1 MNLLLLHLSSVVF
14 ASSGH
19 FQTVEPQGG
28 GEDSRVEG
36 HHFTSR
42 NILTPL
48 SPISPISPISPLVV
62 RTEL

>member
-28 GEDSRVEG
+28 EDSRVEG

-48 SPISPISPISPLVV
+48 PPISPISPLVV

>member
-19 FQTVEPQGG
+19 FQTVEPQGA
-28 GEDSRVEG
+28 EDSREEG
-36 HHFTSR
+36 QHFTSR

-48 SPISPISPISPLVV
+48 PPISPISPLVV